1 MNSLQPYI
9 KAIEDGLQHLS
20 LPDTPDNLYQPF
32 RYSLSVG
39 GKRIRP
45 VLTLLSAEL
54 FGATLSQAL
63 PAALSVEI
71 FHNFTLVHDDIMDE
85 APLRRGQ
92 ATVHKKWN
100 RDIAILSGDV
110 MMIYAYKQLQEYP
123 SDILT
128 PLLKIFNQTAIEVCE
143 GQQMDMNFESDNA
156 VSIAD
161 YLTMI
166 SLKTSVLLAASLQ
179 MGAIVAQATENQ
191 QQAIYHFGKNLGI
204 AFQLQ
209 DDLLD
214 TFGDEKHFGKKIG
227 GDIVARK
234 KTFLYLKALENAN
247 AQQRK
252 VLEQEY
258 SGNSEPDVN
267 TVKDIFLSTRADEY
281 CRTEIQNYFNASIK
295 ALNSIGS
302 SHHNI
307 KILQQLSEQ
316 LIHRTV

>member
-1 MNSLQPYI
+1 MNNLQPYI
-9 KAIEDGLQHLS
+9 TTIEDALQNLS
-20 LPDTPDNLYQPF
+20 LPGMPANLYQPF

-45 VLTLLSAEL
+45 VLTLIAAEL
-54 FGATLSQAL
+54 FGTGIQQAL

-71 FHNFTLVHDDIMDE
+71 FHNFTLVHDDIMDQ

-92 ATVHKKWN
+92 ATVYKKWN
-100 RDIAILSGDV
+100 RNIAILSGDV
-110 MMIYAYKQLQEYP
+110 MMIYAYKQLQTYP
-123 SDILT
+123 PEILAQLL
-128 PLLKIFNQTAIEVCE
+128 PLFNQTAIEVCE
-143 GQQMDMNFESDNA
+143 GQQMDMNFETENTVA
-156 VSIAD
+156 ITD

-179 MGAIVAQATENQ
+179 MGAIVAQASENE
-191 QQAIYHFGKNLGI
+191 QQAIYNFGKNLGI

-227 GDIVARK
+227 GDILARK

-247 AQQRK
+247 AQQRQ

-258 SGNSEPDVN
+258 TGNRQPDIN
-267 TVKDIFLSTRADEY
+267 KVKDIFLSTRADEH
-281 CRTEIQNYFNASIK
+281 CRREIQKYFNNSIT
-295 ALNSIGS
+295 ALNSIDT
-302 SHHNI
+302 SHPNI
-307 KILQQLSEQ
+307 ELLKQLSEQ
-316 LIHRTV
+316 LIRRTV